1 MEAIFVNGLHDYDYY
16 TEVTND
22 GVIHSIFASNGEHWS
37 EHYRNGML
45 VSVTD
50 NGNGFVF
57 NHSRPKKE
65 INYHDALILS
75 ILLKKIS
82 FNDHTIEVC
91 GEKKPL

>member
-1 MEAIFVNGLHDYDYY
+1 MEAIFVDGLHNYDYY

-22 GVIHSIFASNGEHWS
+22 GIIHLIYASNSEHWS
-37 EHYRNGML
+37 DHFRGTEL
-45 VSVTD
+45 LSITD
-50 NGNGFVF
+50 GGNGFIF

-65 INYHDALILS
+65 INYHNALILS

-82 FNDHTIEVC
+82 FNCHIIEVC

>member
-1 MEAIFVNGLHDYDYY
+1 MEAIFVDGLHDYDYY

-22 GVIHSIFASNGEHWS
+22 GIIHLIYASNGEHWS
-37 EHYRNGML
+37 EHFRGTEL
-45 VSVTD
+45 LSITD
-50 NGNGFVF
+50 DGNGFIF

-75 ILLKKIS
+75 TLLKKIS